1 MKKIRFLICVLASIA
16 MSFPVAHAD
25 EGMWLLPLLKQQNI
39 EQMKGL
45 GLEICADDIYH
56 PDSVSLKDAVVI
68 FGGGC
73 TGEVI
78 SPHGLILTNHHCGY
92 DYIQAHSTVDNDLLT
107 NGFWA
112 KSRQEELPNPGLTVT
127 FIDKI
132 EEVTDY
138 VEEELKKELDILKID
153 HQGSLVLFTARGTRS
168 EIMAK
173 IQEKN
178 PLFSEVLPL
187 TLEEIFISE
196 TEVAG
201 YEIQN
206 IFF

>member
-45 GLEICADDIYH
+45 GLEICAEDIYH

-132 EEVTDY
+132 EEVTGY
-138 VEEELKKELDILKID
+138 VEEELKKDTSKIEMKYLNAKFLNSLAEKRVGEEFLKNNP
-153 HQGSLVLFTARGTRS
+153 GTTVIIKPFYGGNRYY
-168 EIMAK
+168 M
-173 IQEKN
+173 
-178 PLFSEVLPL
+178 FS
-187 TLEEIFISE
+187 
-196 TEVAG
+196 
-201 YEIQN
+201 Q
-206 IFF
+206 

>member
-45 GLEICADDIYH
+45 GLEICAEDIYH

-132 EEVTDY
+132 EEVTGY
-138 VEEELKKELDILKID
+138 VEEELKKGESAEALTVEGQKPDAVIPYEENGKKWYFWYFTDLQSDKEGNKLEYTLK
-153 HQGSLVLFTARGTRS
+153 Q
-168 EIMAK
+168 
-173 IQEKN
+173 
-178 PLFSEVLPL
+178 
-187 TLEEIFISE
+187 
-196 TEVAG
+196 
-201 YEIQN
+201 
-206 IFF
+206 